1 MTIGSIFAKVDIMQK
16 IINPSYPLPYQKL
29 CAQALDEAIY
39 ATEAYR
45 SWSRFDTEKE
55 TDIFTRFS
63 AFPSLTKKEI
73 RTLGPQ
79 AFVPHGKDV
88 REGLNK
94 GFIELISTSGTT
106 HDKVTNIWYQ
116 PWWNASEAA
125 SWKLNSHARQ
135 NATGDHR
142 EAILTSP
149 YCAGFPCEHGFL
161 SIKERTLG
169 RFLFLTERFDP
180 CLWSKELMN
189 RMAEELN
196 CFKPVILEA
205 NPSFLARLSRFITK
219 NNLKVH
225 SPALIVLT
233 YENPSALHYRQI
245 ARAFDA
251 PIASSY
257 GATEAGYVFME
268 CEHKTL
274 HQVTENVHVDF
285 MPFLPEHG
293 GPETGRIL
301 VSTFN
306 NPWRSLLR
314 FDIGDIVRI
323 NGHTPCPCG
332 RREGLSLSSIEG
344 RTANLTLTPDGKAV
358 TQGRVDRILSSVR
371 GLAEYQLLQTARCGY
386 LLKYAADE
394 NEQNPALKN
403 EILEALKTLYGKKS
417 LISTECAEAL
427 HPAPPGKYRL
437 THSLKSLD
445 PESFL
450 DPRYAPLKKEKAP
463 L

>member
-1 MTIGSIFAKVDIMQK
+1 MTLCFLSVNMKNMQTTLK
-16 IINPSYPLPYQKL
+16 TSYSPLYL
-29 CAQALDEAIY
+29 NCCALALDEAIHT
-39 ATEAYR
+39 TEAYR
-45 SWSRFDTEKE
+45 SWGHFDTEKE
-55 TDIFTRFS
+55 ADIFTRFK
-63 AFPSLTKKEI
+63 AFPSLTKKDI
-73 RTLGPQ
+73 RELGPQ
-79 AFVPHGKDV
+79 AFVPRGKDI
-88 REGLNK
+88 REGLHE
-94 GFIELISTSGTT
+94 GIIELISTSGTT

-125 SWKLNSHARQ
+125 SWKLNSHARM

-161 SIKERTLG
+161 SMKERTLG
-169 RFLFLTERFDP
+169 RFLFLTERSDP
-180 CLWSKELMN
+180 GLWSKELMT

-196 CFKPVILEA
+196 RFKPVILEA
-205 NPSFLARLSRFITK
+205 NPSFLARLSRFIKK

-233 YENPSALHYRQI
+233 YENPSSLHYRQI
-245 ARAFDA
+245 TRAFDA
-251 PIASSY
+251 PAASSY
-257 GATEAGYVFME
+257 GATETGYVFME

-285 MPFLPEHG
+285 LPFLPAHG

-332 RREGLSLSSIEG
+332 RTEGLSLASIEG
-344 RTANLTLTPDGKAV
+344 RTVNLTLTPDGKAV
-358 TQGRVDRILSSVR
+358 TQGRVDRLLGSVR

-394 NEQNPALKN
+394 NEKNPALKN
-403 EILEALKTLYGKKS
+403 ELLEALKTIYGKKS
-417 LISTECAEAL
+417 LISTEPAEAL
-427 HPAPPGKYRL
+427 HPGPPGKYRL
-437 THSLKSLD
+437 THSLKPLD
-445 PESFL
+445 PDSFL
-450 DPRYAPLKKEKAP
+450 DPRYAPRKTEKDT